1 MNTMVGEVLR
11 EVLMGLLITELDVK
25 RSRIRRRS
33 PRMKRVPRQSGFML
47 WCHAQ
52 TIRKRERE
60 RERETNRKTPS
71 QQSTKNKEKIG

>member
-1 MNTMVGEVLR
+1 
-11 EVLMGLLITELDVK
+11 MGLLITELDVK
-25 RSRIRRRS
+25 RSRIRRRC

-60 RERETNRKTPS
+60 REREIERETNRKTPS

>member
-25 RSRIRRRS
+25 RSRIRRRC

-60 RERETNRKTPS
+60 RERDREGNK
-71 QQSTKNKEKIG
+71 QKNTITTEY

>member
-1 MNTMVGEVLR
+1 MVGEVLR

-25 RSRIRRRS
+25 RSRIRRRC

-60 RERETNRKTPS
+60 RERDREGNK
-71 QQSTKNKEKIG
+71 QKNTITTEY